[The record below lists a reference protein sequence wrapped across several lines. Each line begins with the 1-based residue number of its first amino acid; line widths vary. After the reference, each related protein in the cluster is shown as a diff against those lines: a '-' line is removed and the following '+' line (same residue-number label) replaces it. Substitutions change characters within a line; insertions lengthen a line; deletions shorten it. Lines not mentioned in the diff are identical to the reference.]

1 MQIKKMTSTN
11 NQILQ
16 VKDLKLNFKSYLGL
30 AEVINNVSFSV
41 EANTWFGLAGESGC
55 GKSVTAFS
63 ILKLLPD
70 SAVIE
75 SGQILYKDQD
85 ILKKSE
91 RQMLRF
97 RGQEISMVFQDPQT
111 SLSPAMRIGDQLIET
126 LEVHRK
132 ARGKADARDKALDML
147 SRVKIN
153 SPRLRFRQYPHEL
166 SGGMKQRIAIAIA
179 LLCQPNLLIADE
191 FTTNLDV
198 TIQDEIIKLVVELQK
213 EFNMAVLFITHDLAL
228 IHESC
233 SRMAIMYAGQIM
245 EIGAVE
251 AIFKSSLNPY
261 TKGLLAAVP
270 VITGKVEKLQGIGGF
285 VPSLINPPSG
295 CRFNTRCPHMIKGV
309 CDRKVPDVVK
319 IGPDHYVYCHLF

>member
-1 MQIKKMTSTN
+1 MISTN
-11 NQILQ
+11 NKILQ
-16 VKDLKLNFKSYLGL
+16 VKDLKLNFRSYLGL
-30 AEVINNVSFSV
+30 AEVLNNVSFSI
-41 EANTWFGLAGESGC
+41 EKNTWFGLAGESGC

-70 SAVIE
+70 SAVVE
-75 SGQILYKDQD
+75 SGQILYKDED

-132 ARGKADARDKALDML
+132 ARGKANARKKALDML

-153 SPRLRFRQYPHEL
+153 SPKLRFRQYPHEL

-198 TIQDEIIKLVVELQK
+198 TIQDEIIKLVVDLQK

-228 IHESC
+228 IHDSC
-233 SRMAIMYAGQIM
+233 KRMAIMYAGQIM
-245 EIGAVE
+245 EIGSVE
-251 AIFKSSLNPY
+251 AIFSSPSNPY
-261 TKGLLAAVP
+261 TRGLLAAVP
-270 VITGKVEKLQGIGGF
+270 VITGSVEKLEGIKGF
-285 VPSLINPPSG
+285 VPSLINPPAG
-295 CRFNTRCPHMIKGV
+295 CRFNTRCPDVIKGV
-309 CDRKVPDVVK
+309 CDRDVPNMAKLSD
-319 IGPDHYVYCHLF
+319 DHFVYCHLFD